1 MNSLLNIVKEQG
13 IVDIIDE
20 YKEEIER
27 VELDNKIN
35 ENNEKINNIRKLCI
49 KRDYL
54 VDKSTKSEIDNTL
67 IPFSIPLG
75 QFLPLD
81 NHYMTQIKKGYKKA
95 FDNMISEKIEKLR
108 KTNLELQMEKLL
120 KYGEEVEDI
129 DEEDEELLENINE
142 NEPTIHIGVTG
153 HNNLYG
159 ATLDYGTTGY
169 NNVNDINLGVTLDL
183 GVTGN

>member
-54 VDKSTKSEIDNTL
+54 VDKSTKSEIENTL
-67 IPFSIPLG
+67 IPFSVSTG
-75 QFLPLD
+75 KCMPLD
-81 NHYMTQIKKGYKKA
+81 SNYTIAIKKGYKKA
-95 FDNMISEKIEKLR
+95 FDKMIMEKLDNLR
-108 KTNLELQMEKLL
+108 KTNLELQIEKLM
-120 KYGEEVEDI
+120 KYDEEIEDI